1 MYKQMSSVLNNKWT
15 LPVAVGAT
23 SFTLGA
29 IGGYFYGQRKTYTVD
44 LESFDTVDDGNQ
56 LAFDFDDDELAS
68 VTYIRDRKD
77 GDIVTSEHPVFSN
90 IVNDRYFPEYSEF
103 ELEWDA
109 ELALEE
115 EELEEA
121 EEIVNIFA
129 GSDDEWDYDLEIS
142 RRGSD
147 PYTLHVDE
155 FVANE
160 LGYDQHTMTYYVGD
174 DILADENDVPVYN
187 YSSIV
192 GDLNFGHGSK
202 DPSLVY
208 IRSENMRTEWEII
221 KHTGSFEVEVR
232 GLEIESQYESQELR
246 HARSPQRFRMD

>member
-15 LPVAVGAT
+15 LPVAVGVT

-29 IGGYFYGQRKTYTVD
+29 VGGYFLGRRTANQPEVTEEV
-44 LESFDTVDDGNQ
+44 VVDGNQ
-56 LAFDFDDDELAS
+56 LAFDFEEEELATVLAFNR
-68 VTYIRDRKD
+68 VTKEYVDHNI
-77 GDIVTSEHPVFSN
+77 HPSMQ
-90 IVNDRYFPEYSEF
+90 DHDESYSEF
-103 ELEWDA
+103 ELDWDA

-115 EELEEA
+115 DELEDA
-121 EEIVNIFA
+121 DEIVNIFA
-129 GSDDEWDYDLEIS
+129 GTDEEWDYDLEIS

-160 LGYDQHTMTYYVGD
+160 LDYDQHTMTYYVGD

-187 YSSIV
+187 YSTIV
-192 GDLNFGHGSK
+192 GNLNFGHGSK
-202 DPSLVY
+202 DPNLVY
-208 IRSENMRTEWEII
+208 IRSENLRTEWEII
-221 KHTGSFEVEVR
+221 RHTGWFEVEVR
-232 GLEIESQYESQELR
+232 GLEIESQYEDQELR

>member
-15 LPVAVGAT
+15 LPVAVGVT

-29 IGGYFYGQRKTYTVD
+29 IGGYFYGRKTTSQSEVK
-44 LESFDTVDDGNQ
+44 EEVVVDGNQ
-56 LAFDFDDDELAS
+56 LAFDFDEDELAT
-68 VTYIRDRKD
+68 VT
-77 GDIVTSEHPVFSN
+77 DIQGYRPHQVILDENFGPADEEF
-90 IVNDRYFPEYSEF
+90 SEF
-103 ELEWDA
+103 ELDWDA

-115 EELEEA
+115 DELEDA

-129 GSDDEWDYDLEIS
+129 GTDDEWNYDLEIS

-160 LGYDQHTMTYYVGD
+160 FDYDQHTFTYYVGD

-187 YSSIV
+187 YSSVV

-202 DPSLVY
+202 DPNLVY
-208 IRSENMRTEWEII
+208 IRSENARTEWEII
-221 KHTGSFEVEVR
+221 RHTGSFEVEVR
-232 GLEIESQYESQELR
+232 GLEIESQYEDQELR

>member
-1 MYKQMSSVLNNKWT
+1 MYKQLSSVLDNKWT
-15 LPVAVGAT
+15 LPVAVGVT
-23 SFTLGA
+23 SFALGA
-29 IGGYFYGQRKTYTVD
+29 VGGYFFAKRTTNQPEVTEEV
-44 LESFDTVDDGNQ
+44 VVDGNQ
-56 LAFDFDDDELAS
+56 LAFDFDEEELAT
-68 VTYIRDRKD
+68 VT
-77 GDIVTSEHPVFSN
+77 DIQGYRPFQI
-90 IVNDRYFPEYSEF
+90 IVDEIGFTEIADESYSEF

-109 ELALEE
+109 ELAIEE
-115 EELEEA
+115 DELEGA
-121 EEIVNIFA
+121 EEITNIFA

-147 PYTLHVDE
+147 PYILHVDE

-187 YSSIV
+187 YTSII

-208 IRSENMRTEWEII
+208 IRSENMRTEWEVI